1 MTIAPSSAA
10 PNAPIE
16 ADGLPTPR
24 RYWAILAIGLAL
36 VLAVLDSAIAN
47 VALPTIAGDLHASP
61 AASIWVVNAYQLAT
75 VISLLPLAALGEI
88 IGYRRVYQA
97 GLALF
102 VVASLGCALSR
113 SIDTLAF
120 ARIIQGFGAA
130 GIMSVNGALVRFTYP
145 HNRLGQGIGIN
156 AMVVS
161 ISSAVGPTVAS
172 AILAVA
178 PWPWLF
184 GVNVPIGLAAI
195 AVAAFALPRTPTS
208 ERAFDWKSAL
218 LNAAAFGLLIFGVEM
233 WGRGHSGSGA
243 LTVVAGLAAGVA
255 LCLRELPQPAPL
267 VPFDLLRIPIFG
279 LSVATSI
286 SSFTAQMLAFVSL
299 PFVFEMA
306 MGHSPVETGLLM
318 TPWPVAVAVAAPIA
332 GHLADRWPAGLL
344 GGIGMAV
351 LAVGLGLLALMPAH
365 AAITDIAWRMAVCGI
380 GFGIFQSPNNR
391 AMMSAAPRRRAG
403 AAGGMLATAR
413 LIGQTAGAAGV
424 ALIFR
429 LRGHGATNL
438 TLVVAAVV
446 AAVAAGVSLTRLVG
460 GGSTPE
466 PAEAVTADSQ
476 RSSQG

>member
-1 MTIAPSSAA
+1 LTVASSSLSADSE
-10 PNAPIE
+10 P
-16 ADGLPTPR
+16 DGLPTPR

-36 VLAVLDSAIAN
+36 TLAVLDSAIAN

-88 IGYRRVYQA
+88 VGYRRVYQA

-102 VVASLGCALSR
+102 VVASLGCALAR

-120 ARIIQGFGAA
+120 ARIVQGFGAA

-145 HNRLGQGIGIN
+145 QNRLGQGIGIN

-172 AILAVA
+172 AVLAVA

-195 AVAAFALPRTPTS
+195 AVAAFALPMTPTTG
-208 ERAFDWKSAL
+208 RKFDWKSAL
-218 LNAAAFGLLIFGVEM
+218 LNAVAFGLLIFGVEM
-233 WGRGHSGSGA
+233 WGRGSPLFGA
-243 LTVVAGLAAGVA
+243 CTVAAGVVAGVL
-255 LCLRELPQPAPL
+255 LCLRELPRPAPL
-267 VPFDLLRIPIFG
+267 VPFDLLRIPIYG

-286 SSFTAQMLAFVSL
+286 CSFTAQMLAFVSL
-299 PFVFEMA
+299 PFYFETVLGRSA
-306 MGHSPVETGLLM
+306 VETGLLM
-318 TPWPVAVAVAAPIA
+318 TPWPVAVAFAAPIA
-332 GHLADRWPAGLL
+332 GHLADRFPAGLL
-344 GGIGMAV
+344 GGIGLAI
-351 LAVGLGLLALMPAH
+351 LAVGLGLLSQLSPH
-365 AAITDIAWRMAVCGI
+365 AGVIDIVWRMAICGI

-391 AMMSAAPRRRAG
+391 AMMSAAPRRRSG

-429 LRGHGATNL
+429 LQGHGATNL
-438 TLVVAAVV
+438 TLIVAAIV
-446 AAVAAGVSLTRLVG
+446 AAVAACVSLTRLVG
-460 GGSTPE
+460 GGATPAPASAT
-466 PAEAVTADSQ
+466 PAEA
-476 RSSQG
+476 